1 LSSKTIA
8 IVGSTGSIGTQALE
22 VVRQNAQ
29 RFSVALLS
37 AQQNVD
43 LLAAQALEFNPKQVI
58 IGDERK
64 LSELK
69 ARLSGTTIQVSAGAA
84 ALVEAVTLPEI
95 DLVLTALVGFA
106 GLEPTLAAITAG
118 KDIALANKETLVV
131 AGDLV
136 TRLAKQHG
144 VQILPVDSEH
154 SAIFQCLVGEQQLIE
169 KLILTASGGPFRG
182 KDASFLASVT
192 PEQALKHPN
201 WVMGAKITIDS
212 ASLMNKGLEVIEAK
226 WLFDVTPEQ
235 IEVVV
240 HPQSI
245 VHSLVQFTD
254 GSIKAQLGLP
264 DMKLPIQYALGYPE
278 RIANTFKRFNFADYP
293 TLNFEQADTNTF
305 RNLGLAYDA
314 IARGG
319 NVPCILNAANEVVV
333 AAFLAKRIGFLEMS
347 DVLATCMDK
356 IAYISSPTLH
366 DYLQTDTEARQLAER
381 LVTN

>member
-22 VVRQNAQ
+22 VVRQNAE

-58 IGDERK
+58 IGDESK
-64 LSELK
+64 LPELK
-69 ARLSGTTIQVSAGAA
+69 ARLSGTSIHVSSGAA
-84 ALVEAVTLPEI
+84 ALVEGVTLPEI

-154 SAIFQCLVGEQQLIE
+154 SAIFQCLVGEQQPIE

-182 KDASFLASVT
+182 KDASFLSSVT
-192 PEQALKHPN
+192 TEQALKHPN

-278 RIANTFKRFNFADYP
+278 RIANTFKRFNFVDYP
-293 TLNFEQADTNTF
+293 TLSFEQADTNTF
-305 RNLGLAYDA
+305 RNLGLAYEA

-319 NVPCILNAANEVVV
+319 NVPCTLNAANEVVV

-347 DVLATCMDK
+347 DVLATCMDQ

-366 DYLQTDTEARQLAER
+366 DYLQTDTESRQLAER

>member
-37 AQQNVD
+37 AQQNVE
-43 LLAAQALEFNPKQVI
+43 LLVAQALEFNPKQVI

-69 ARLSGTTIQVSAGAA
+69 ARLSGTSILVSAGPA
-84 ALVEAVTLPEI
+84 ALVEGVTLPEI

-154 SAIFQCLVGEQQLIE
+154 SAIFQCLVGEQQPIE

-192 PEQALKHPN
+192 PQQALKHPN

-245 VHSLVQFTD
+245 VHSLVQFSD

-278 RIANTFKRFNFADYP
+278 RIANNFKRFNFADYP

-356 IAYISSPTLH
+356 IAYIQSPSLS
-366 DYLQTDTEARQLAER
+366 DYLQTDTESRQLAER

>member
-1 LSSKTIA
+1 MSSKTIA

-58 IGDERK
+58 IGDESK
-64 LSELK
+64 FAELK
-69 ARLSGTTIQVSAGAA
+69 ARLSGTDILVSAGAS
-84 ALVEAVTLPEI
+84 ALVEAVTMPEI

-154 SAIFQCLVGEQQLIE
+154 SAIFQCLVGETQPIE

-182 KDASFLASVT
+182 KDASFLSSVT
-192 PEQALKHPN
+192 TEQALKHPN

-226 WLFDVTPEQ
+226 WLFDVTPQQ

-278 RIANTFKRFNFADYP
+278 RIANTFKRFNFVDYP
-293 TLNFEQADTNTF
+293 TLSFEQADTKTF

-319 NVPCILNAANEVVV
+319 NVPCMLNAANEVVV
-333 AAFLAKRIGFLEMS
+333 AAFLAKRIGFLQMS
-347 DVLATCMDK
+347 DVMATCMDK
-356 IAYISSPTLH
+356 IAYIPSPTLQ
-366 DYLQTDTEARQLAER
+366 DFLETDTESRQLAER

>member
-69 ARLSGTTIQVSAGAA
+69 ARLSGTSILVSAGAA
-84 ALVEAVTLPEI
+84 ALVEAVTMPEI

-154 SAIFQCLVGEQQLIE
+154 SAIFQCLVGEQQPIE

-293 TLNFEQADTNTF
+293 TLNFEQADTSTF

-333 AAFLAKRIGFLEMS
+333 SAFLSKRIGFLEMS

-356 IAYISSPTLH
+356 IAYISSPTLS
-366 DYLQTDTEARQLAER
+366 DYLQTDTESRQLAER

>member
-1 LSSKTIA
+1 MSSKTIA